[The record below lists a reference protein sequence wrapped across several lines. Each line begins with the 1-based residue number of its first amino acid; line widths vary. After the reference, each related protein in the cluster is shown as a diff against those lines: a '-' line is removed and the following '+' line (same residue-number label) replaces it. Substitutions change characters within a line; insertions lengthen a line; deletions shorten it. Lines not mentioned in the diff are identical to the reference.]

1 MSKKERIMRRR
12 RKKKIKLFLAIIIT
26 LYILFMFLPN
36 LYSSKS
42 QTILIKNES
51 IEKKINNKAV
61 LIKDE
66 KLYKAKGDGDLQFH
80 HDEGEKIAKDEVL
93 ITQINATDTN
103 EYEYE
108 IKSIEMEI
116 DKLNNENKSNTLF
129 SKDLDK
135 LKEEINAA
143 KEKLKIAEKEKD
155 KDKIKELE
163 KKIAEKKDKVNTISR
178 QNGFMGYSI
187 NELLEKKEAL
197 LKKISENNN
206 SILSEESGIISYQFD
221 DYEKKYSINNMSS
234 LKPKDIEINTPQIKN
249 IKKLSDIDLG
259 DSIIKTIK
267 DFKWFIA
274 INIPIKDSKELN
286 KEDNINIRIKKDN
299 RKLKGKIIEI
309 NSDKNNAM
317 ILIELDSY
325 LYKYYKDRV
334 LDVDIIL
341 KEYDGLKIPSK
352 AVVEKDGSKGVYT
365 KNVDSIIKFKPI
377 NIIYEKD
384 DFVIA
389 SKDEENRISVQA
401 FDEVII
407 DGKMIESYIKE

>member
-1 MSKKERIMRRR
+1 
-12 RKKKIKLFLAIIIT
+12 
-26 LYILFMFLPN
+26 
-36 LYSSKS
+36 
-42 QTILIKNES
+42 
-51 IEKKINNKAV
+51 
-61 LIKDE
+61 
-66 KLYKAKGDGDLQFH
+66 
-80 HDEGEKIAKDEVL
+80 
-93 ITQINATDTN
+93 
-103 EYEYE
+103 
-108 IKSIEMEI
+108 
-116 DKLNNENKSNTLF
+116 
-129 SKDLDK
+129 
-135 LKEEINAA
+135 
-143 KEKLKIAEKEKD
+143 
-155 KDKIKELE
+155 
-163 KKIAEKKDKVNTISR
+163 
-178 QNGFMGYSI
+178 YSI

-384 DFVIA
+384 DFIIA